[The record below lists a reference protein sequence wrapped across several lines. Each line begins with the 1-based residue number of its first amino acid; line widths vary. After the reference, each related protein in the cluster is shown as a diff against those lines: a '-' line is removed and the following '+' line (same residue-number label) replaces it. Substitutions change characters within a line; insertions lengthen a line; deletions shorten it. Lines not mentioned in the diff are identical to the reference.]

1 MIPLATKRTKFG
13 RLKDSSAK
21 TGIPESKEIPIIVNI
36 FSKGKLLKFLIVM

>member
-1 MIPLATKRTKFG
+1 MIPLATKRTRLG

-36 FSKGKLLKFLIVM
+36 FFQG